1 MFERILVIESD
12 SQVQKYMGSFLEKH
26 KYQCVLT
33 DKGKVGWSVL
43 RNSSMD
49 LIILDMMLE
58 DYGAL
63 EFIRDVRSVSQI
75 PIIATS
81 FMKGEDAIVIEA
93 LECGADD
100 YIRKPFG
107 EGEFLA
113 RIRARC
119 RRRMLVEDTQEQPI
133 FKMRYL
139 AVDFGKMRVI
149 VHGRSVH
156 LTPTEYR
163 LLSVLI
169 NNRGCLMTYEDIND
183 AVWGKSLKVDIRK
196 IRVYIGTVRKKID
209 DDYQNPRFIQTVEG
223 AGYRLVE

>member
-1 MFERILVIESD
+1 
-12 SQVQKYMGSFLEKH
+12 
-26 KYQCVLT
+26 
-33 DKGKVGWSVL
+33 
-43 RNSSMD
+43 
-49 LIILDMMLE
+49 
-58 DYGAL
+58 
-63 EFIRDVRSVSQI
+63 
-75 PIIATS
+75 
-81 FMKGEDAIVIEA
+81 
-93 LECGADD
+93 
-100 YIRKPFG
+100 
-107 EGEFLA
+107 
-113 RIRARC
+113 
-119 RRRMLVEDTQEQPI
+119 MLVEDTQEQPV

-139 AVDFGKMRVI
+139 TVDFGKMRVI

-169 NNRGCLMTYEDIND
+169 NNRGRLMTYEDIND

>member
-100 YIRKPFG
+100 YIDVYKRQDLRYAWRTWRAGVCGPHFH
-107 EGEFLA
+107 EF
-113 RIRARC
+113 
-119 RRRMLVEDTQEQPI
+119 
-133 FKMRYL
+133 
-139 AVDFGKMRVI
+139 
-149 VHGRSVH
+149 
-156 LTPTEYR
+156 
-163 LLSVLI
+163 
-169 NNRGCLMTYEDIND
+169 
-183 AVWGKSLKVDIRK
+183 
-196 IRVYIGTVRKKID
+196 
-209 DDYQNPRFIQTVEG
+209 
-223 AGYRLVE
+223 